1 MKEYTLRHPKC
12 GARWETAYEVSP
24 KMLVCINCGENLP
37 TLYDPLIYVVTIPK
51 EERL

>member
-24 KMLVCINCGENLP
+24 KMLVCINCGENIQ
-37 TLYDPLIYVVTIPK
+37 TRYEPLIYVVTTTK
-51 EERL
+51 EESL